1 MGSDIM
7 LRGPL
12 GSSPAAE
19 GWLGILDPC
28 GMEPGDFSKVGQ
40 TGEDSDGSLQS
51 FLLRAQPSAGQQNIA
66 KRWIRSLAGPG
77 T

>member
-7 LRGPL
+7 LQGSL

-19 GWLGILDPC
+19 GWLGVLDPC

-40 TGEDSDGSLQS
+40 TGED
-51 FLLRAQPSAGQQNIA
+51 
-66 KRWIRSLAGPG
+66 K
-77 T
+77 